1 LPGLDT
7 PSSFDVDFRRRVC
20 RGALVA
26 GVFGLALTCALAS
39 RAAAI
44 GTTATAG
51 YMTASAPSTRSTVT
65 LESSHESQGPAIPE
79 PAPSAEPQAPA
90 TPEPAPSA
98 EPQGPATPEP
108 APSAEP
114 QAPATPEPAPSAEPQ
129 APATPEPAPS
139 AEPQG
144 PATPEPAP
152 SAERQEP
159 ATPEPAPRAEP
170 EEPATPEPAPRAVP
184 QSARIFAPSAAPQT
198 DLATAPTATDPTS
211 IVTQTK
217 AASPPAAR
225 AVRRAPRRP
234 ATPSAAG
241 PRPAAVGR
249 LPFALPPYVDVS
261 SLPALAPRASSPGPA
276 AAANQPT
283 KRRRAEGT
291 DHERGPHSPLG
302 PLDGT
307 FHAASSATSG
317 GGAAPDLSW
326 CIIVLGLAAYRP
338 QALRRHRVRQVA
350 RRLVGF
356 SSLHAQPD

>member
-1 LPGLDT
+1 VTKEGRPLPGLDT

-26 GVFGLALTCALAS
+26 GLFGLALACALAS
-39 RAAAI
+39 RAAAV
-44 GTTATAG
+44 GTTATASD
-51 YMTASAPSTRSTVT
+51 MTASALSTRSTVT
-65 LESSHESQGPAIPE
+65 LESSPESQG
-79 PAPSAEPQAPA
+79 PA

-114 QAPATPEPAPSAEPQ
+114 QGPATPEPAPSAEPQ
-129 APATPEPAPS
+129 EPATPEPAPS
-139 AEPQG
+139 AEP
-144 PATPEPAP
+144 
-152 SAERQEP
+152 QEP

-170 EEPATPEPAPRAVP
+170 QEPATPEPTPRAE
-184 QSARIFAPSAAPQT
+184 PQT
-198 DLATAPTATDPTS
+198 AFATAPTATDPAS

-234 ATPSAAG
+234 ATPSTAG
-241 PRPAAVGR
+241 PRPAAAGR

-261 SLPALAPRASSPGPA
+261 SLPALARRASSRGPA

-291 DHERGPHSPLG
+291 DDERGPHSPLG

-317 GGAAPDLSW
+317 GGAAPDLFW

-356 SSLHAQPD
+356 SSLHAQPG